1 VVSSALDRFN
11 PRTEFSYMNSA
22 AEKEYWLHIKSRGKG
37 FLVHREMLGC
47 LLLWFVMSAAQVF
60 VDRNRSLRPAL
71 FACLI
76 MLPIFVLY
84 GYLNAGWKWRDL
96 QNKYPD

>member
-1 VVSSALDRFN
+1 
-11 PRTEFSYMNSA
+11 
-22 AEKEYWLHIKSRGKG
+22 
-37 FLVHREMLGC
+37 MLGS

-76 MLPIFVLY
+76 MLPIFVFY

-96 QNKYPD
+96 QKKYPD